1 MMILMSAKSKLL
13 AATLFKS
20 LFLSTFPYLK
30 FPFIVHVKYWP
41 CISFQGSMVQ
51 TIESSFVLDR
61 QVDTTKVYEEFDNV
75 CKVFSNSVMKNSVT
89 IRVLRMNRF

>member
-1 MMILMSAKSKLL
+1 
-13 AATLFKS
+13 
-20 LFLSTFPYLK
+20 
-30 FPFIVHVKYWP
+30 
-41 CISFQGSMVQ
+41 MVQ

-89 IRVLRMNRF
+89 IRVLRMNGF